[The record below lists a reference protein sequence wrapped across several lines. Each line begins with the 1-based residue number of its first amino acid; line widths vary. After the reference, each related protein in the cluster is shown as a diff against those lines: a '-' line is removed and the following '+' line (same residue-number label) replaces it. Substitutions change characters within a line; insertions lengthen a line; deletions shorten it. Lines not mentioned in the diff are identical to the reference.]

1 MSLYISMHEAA
12 ARLDKADLVLL
23 RPLESPQDDAI
34 ATYINVGRED
44 DDEGQVL
51 VIGTAGW
58 DDIRVLESDDVEVT
72 AEGALRV
79 PAFDGTIILYK
90 RERVRV

>member
-12 ARLDKADLVLL
+12 ALLDKADLVLL

-34 ATYINVGRED
+34 ATYINVDRED
-44 DDEGQVL
+44 AEGSVL

-58 DDIRVLESDDVEVT
+58 DDIRVLEQDDVEIT